1 MNRKRGFS
9 AMFRSSPP
17 QAPMSLM
24 FLGIIPFIASAGAM
38 VVWRDDIALMITAA
52 TWLMVYGAVILSFL
66 GGVRWGV
73 EIAKRERPRFAEL
86 IPSVLGALA
95 GWALVLA
102 TFRFGVQPWAVLAM
116 AAALAFHYFYDLVS
130 AELPRWYRQ
139 MRVWPTLGA
148 VLSLAVAYFLLSRI

>member
-1 MNRKRGFS
+1 
-9 AMFRSSPP
+9 MFRSSPP

-86 IPSVLGALA
+86 VPSVLGALA
-95 GWALVLA
+95 GWTLVLV
-102 TFRFGVQPWAVLAM
+102 TFRYGVQPWTVVAM
-116 AAALAFHYFYDLVS
+116 AAALALHYFYDLVS
-130 AELPRWYRQ
+130 PEVPRWYRQ

-148 VLSLAVAYFLLSRI
+148 VLSLAVAHFLLSRS

>member
-1 MNRKRGFS
+1 
-9 AMFRSSPP
+9 MFRSSPP

-86 IPSVLGALA
+86 VPSVLGALA
-95 GWALVLA
+95 GWTLVLV
-102 TFRFGVQPWAVLAM
+102 TVVAM
-116 AAALAFHYFYDLVS
+116 AAALALHYFYDLVS
-130 AELPRWYRQ
+130 PEVPRWYRQ

-148 VLSLAVAYFLLSRI
+148 VLSLAVAYFLLSRS

>member
-1 MNRKRGFS
+1 
-9 AMFRSSPP
+9 MFRSKPP
-17 QAPMSLM
+17 QKPMALM
-24 FLGIIPFIASAGAM
+24 VLGIIPFAASAGAM

-52 TWLMVYGAVILSFL
+52 LWLLVYGAVIMSFL

-73 EIAKRERPRFAEL
+73 EIAKRERPRYVEL
-86 IPSVLGALA
+86 IPSVLGALV

-102 TFRFGVQPWAVLAM
+102 AFRFGVQPWAVAAM
-116 AAALAFHYFYDLVS
+116 AGALTLHYVYDLAS

-148 VLSLAVAYFLLSRI
+148 VLSLAVAYFLLSRS